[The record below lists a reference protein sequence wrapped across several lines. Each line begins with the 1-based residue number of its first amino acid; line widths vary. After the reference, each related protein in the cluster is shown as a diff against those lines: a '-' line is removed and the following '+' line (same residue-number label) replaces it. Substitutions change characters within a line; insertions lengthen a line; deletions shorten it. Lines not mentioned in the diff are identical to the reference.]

1 MNITTI
7 NGFSFEGNL
16 NILKEPVRA
25 KDAIPQLQDKEIAV
39 AVDISKEGMEALRK
53 EVQSMPGRID
63 WEKEMAFRKILPKLQ
78 MDPVGAHYENLNAY
92 SNDAL
97 AKIKEYNEEYGLEE
111 LFAVRMEAYAIQY
124 RNTVLGQEDGS
135 RDIYVMDSLE
145 EYHKVEAEEDLQY
158 LQQAFERSARNVSM
172 IASIREQNWQ
182 IRHIFHGEEKLP
194 VELPQDYQDRITQ
207 MLTMAVEEFTEKYA
221 DISDV
226 SEAQM
231 IADAKAIA
239 SRILREDKEFYKTMQ
254 VLFSGN
260 GR

>member
-1 MNITTI
+1 
-7 NGFSFEGNL
+7 
-16 NILKEPVRA
+16 
-25 KDAIPQLQDKEIAV
+25 
-39 AVDISKEGMEALRK
+39 
-53 EVQSMPGRID
+53 
-63 WEKEMAFRKILPKLQ
+63 
-78 MDPVGAHYENLNAY
+78 
-92 SNDAL
+92 
-97 AKIKEYNEEYGLEE
+97 
-111 LFAVRMEAYAIQY
+111 MEAYAIQY

-207 MLTMAVEEFTEKYA
+207 MLTRAGEEFTEKYA

>member
-1 MNITTI
+1 MNVTNI

-16 NILKEPVRA
+16 KVLNDPVRA
-25 KDAIPQLQDKEIAV
+25 KDVIPELRDKEISV

-78 MDPVGAHYENLNAY
+78 MDPAGAHYEKLNVY

-97 AKIKEYNEEYGLEE
+97 AKIKEYNKDYGLEE

-135 RDIYVMDSLE
+135 RDFYVMDSLE

-194 VELPQDYQDRITQ
+194 VELPQDYQDRIVQ
-207 MLTMAVEEFTEKYA
+207 MLTRAGEEFREKYA

-226 SEAQM
+226 SESQM
-231 IADAKAIA
+231 MADAKAIA
-239 SRILREDKEFYKTMQ
+239 SRILKEDKEFYESMK
-254 VLFSGN
+254 VLFGGK